1 MKLLVRVIF
10 YVAGLVILTLG
21 ICMAILSNL
30 GAGPW
35 DALNAGLART
45 AGLTIGSW
53 VIIIGIILM
62 LVNAWLLKA
71 KPDYLALLTVCL
83 IGFMVDFWILRV
95 FSGVYI
101 LNVYFQIT
109 ALILGLALIGLGAS
123 MYLQAEFPLN
133 PIDHFMMAI
142 KERFGVSLMMAKTIG
157 EAGAL
162 LLAMLFHGPVGAGT
176 IVIAV
181 LIGPFIQLFFPY
193 CQQLLKRFSGT

>member
-10 YVAGLVILTLG
+10 YVAGLVILTFG
-21 ICMAILSNL
+21 ICISIKSNL

-35 DALNAGLART
+35 DALNAGLSKT

-62 LVNAWLLKA
+62 MVNAWLLKA
-71 KPDYLALLTVCL
+71 KPDYLALMTICL
-83 IGFMVDFWILRV
+83 IGFMADFWILRV

-101 LNVYFQIT
+101 LNLYWQIA
-109 ALILGLALIGLGAS
+109 ALVIGLALIGLGAAV
-123 MYLQAEFPLN
+123 YLQAQFPLN
-133 PIDHFMMAI
+133 PIDQFMVAL
-142 KERFGVSLMMAKTIG
+142 KERLGISLMLSKTIG

-162 LLAMLFHGPVGAGT
+162 VLALAFHGPVGAGT